1 MAVVASIA
9 AWQRPLA
16 ATLVVVLLALL
27 LYSAWRCGRLR
38 ISFLAVA
45 PVIAAAWLLARAAV
59 RTDYRDADGYV
70 DCWPSC
76 TLLQDSV
83 GLAIWYGPVLLIA
96 LGVVAAVLAAI
107 TGPPSGREE
116 PDTRPTEHGRA

>member
-1 MAVVASIA
+1 MAVVASIG

-16 ATLVVVLLALL
+16 AALVFLLLALL
-27 LYSAWRCGRLR
+27 LCAAWRRGRLGLT
-38 ISFLAVA
+38 FLALA
-45 PVIAAAWLLARAAV
+45 PLVAAAWLLARAAV
-59 RTDYRDADGYV
+59 RADYRDADGYV